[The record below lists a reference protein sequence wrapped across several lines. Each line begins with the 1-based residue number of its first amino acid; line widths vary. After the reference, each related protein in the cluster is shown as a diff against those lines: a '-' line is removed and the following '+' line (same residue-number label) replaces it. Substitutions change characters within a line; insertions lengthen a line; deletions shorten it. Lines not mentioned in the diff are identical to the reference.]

1 LAEFKC
7 NLVHR
12 RNRKVKIDI
21 KGSKV
26 MLSALRNGIVY
37 IWNYVFNH
45 RVSPLRNIEDVAIR
59 HYVLQMLGVMWAV
72 SFSLS
77 IGSYTF
83 LTYSIIGH
91 TILIAAAAITVGTWT
106 AASLKPELFTRG
118 NGRRK
123 DGEHD

>member
-1 LAEFKC
+1 
-7 NLVHR
+7 
-12 RNRKVKIDI
+12 
-21 KGSKV
+21 
-26 MLSALRNGIVY
+26 MLSALRNGVVY
-37 IWNYVFNH
+37 AWNYVFNH
-45 RVSPLRNIEDVAIR
+45 RVSPLRNIQDVAMR

-106 AASLKPELFTRG
+106 AASLKPGLFTRG